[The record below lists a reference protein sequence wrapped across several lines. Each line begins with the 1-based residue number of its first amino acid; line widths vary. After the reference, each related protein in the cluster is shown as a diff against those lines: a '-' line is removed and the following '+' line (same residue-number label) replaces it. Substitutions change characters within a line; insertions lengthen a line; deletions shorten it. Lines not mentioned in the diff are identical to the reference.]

1 MINLTIN
8 STFMLIITIGIV
20 LFNGIMV
27 FIVMYK
33 DRKKDEEEI
42 GELLSDLR
50 KDRKEKEVI
59 AELEKEIK
67 QEEVQEVKNIEEP
80 IQKEEIKE
88 QKFEEKKSEIEEML
102 EKMQEDLDKKP
113 EDVVTNFENEQEEK
127 AIISYQELLDSIKE
141 KSPKVEVVDDEL
153 EYRQEKEMSK
163 KLNETIQAI
172 ENNETNKIVEE
183 EKTETNAVK
192 KFKNTDFISP
202 VYGKMNEHLE
212 YPTVPSFEKHEQV
225 EFDFDDD
232 YFELENR
239 NIDDYLEEYNFKNNM
254 EINTLEQ
261 TLDMPPISKEIKKND
276 EFLQALKEF
285 RKNLD

>member
-20 LFNGIMV
+20 LFIGIMV

-42 GELLSDLR
+42 DELLSDLR

-59 AELEKEIK
+59 AELEKELE
-67 QEEVQEVKNIEEP
+67 QEEVQEINRVEEP

-153 EYRQEKEMSK
+153 EYRQEKEMNK

-239 NIDDYLEEYNFKNNM
+239 NIDDYL
-254 EINTLEQ
+254 
-261 TLDMPPISKEIKKND
+261 
-276 EFLQALKEF
+276 
-285 RKNLD
+285 

>member
-20 LFNGIMV
+20 LFIGIMV

-42 GELLSDLR
+42 DELVSDLR

-163 KLNETIQAI
+163 KLNET
-172 ENNETNKIVEE
+172 NNETNKIVEE

>member
-20 LFNGIMV
+20 LFIGIMV

-42 GELLSDLR
+42 DELLSDLR

-80 IQKEEIKE
+80 IQKEERKI
-88 QKFEEKKSEIEEML
+88 EIEEML